1 MKKILSLIW
10 LLSTVAIFFTNCKK
24 YDQLDTFGNGKPV
37 VLTSSASDV
46 APPASDS
53 DNVVLKLNWTNPEY
67 ATDPAS
73 YKFIIEIAE
82 AGSNFA
88 NASQTTVSGVY
99 SHEFTGRALNTI
111 LSGFGYHFDEPHDME
126 IRIVSSYANNNERY
140 ISNIVPA
147 KMTAYKGPS
156 TVIDATTMFVIGDA
170 AKGWDT
176 DVALNL
182 IGVRKFAGVVELAYG
197 KEFKLRKDAGSW
209 DVNWGLA
216 DTATFAF
223 NRPINLKLGGGNLKL
238 PDGTGTDL
246 FQIIMDVDANT
257 VTISKVAST
266 MNIIGDAALGWDTDL
281 PMNNDGNGKFSVITN
296 LLGTKEMKF
305 RAIPGSWDVNWGI
318 ASGDT
323 LTLGQA
329 FAIQRDG
336 PNIKIPADG
345 KYKVAIDLGTL
356 TATITASNFP
366 DNLFLVGGGTPAGWD
381 PAASFPFRK
390 LEDGK
395 FEVYSPI
402 TANGEFKF
410 LQTQSWDGDWGD
422 NKTTTG
428 VLEQNDEQNCK
439 VTDEGFYKINCDFT
453 TGKWTA
459 LKTSWGLIGSATP
472 GGWDSDTDMTKAS
485 DFGWTITLDLIAG
498 EIKFRANDGWDI
510 NFGDNGADGS
520 LEGGGA
526 NIAIAE
532 AGNYTITMELA
543 PTGYTYTVKKN

>member
-1 MKKILSLIW
+1 
-10 LLSTVAIFFTNCKK
+10 
-24 YDQLDTFGNGKPV
+24 
-37 VLTSSASDV
+37 
-46 APPASDS
+46 
-53 DNVVLKLNWTNPEY
+53 
-67 ATDPAS
+67 
-73 YKFIIEIAE
+73 
-82 AGSNFA
+82 
-88 NASQTTVSGVY
+88 
-99 SHEFTGRALNTI
+99 
-111 LSGFGYHFDEPHDME
+111 
-126 IRIVSSYANNNERY
+126 
-140 ISNIVPA
+140 
-147 KMTAYKGPS
+147 
-156 TVIDATTMFVIGDA
+156 
-170 AKGWDT
+170 
-176 DVALNL
+176 
-182 IGVRKFAGVVELAYG
+182 
-197 KEFKLRKDAGSW
+197 
-209 DVNWGLA
+209 
-216 DTATFAF
+216 
-223 NRPINLKLGGGNLKL
+223 
-238 PDGTGTDL
+238 
-246 FQIIMDVDANT
+246 
-257 VTISKVAST
+257 
-266 MNIIGDAALGWDTDL
+266 
-281 PMNNDGNGKFSVITN
+281 MNNDGNGKFSVITN